1 MVFVAPNHDSTCN
14 CDICRQYNT
23 EKIEFTFEAW
33 DLVPRI
39 DALLQHDLPNDI
51 RRMAEAC
58 KEGILNNSRCTGI
71 DILRHKIELW
81 EAFFTQASPPGQ
93 RRG

>member
-1 MVFVAPNHDSTCN
+1 
-14 CDICRQYNT
+14 
-23 EKIEFTFEAW
+23 
-33 DLVPRI
+33 
-39 DALLQHDLPNDI
+39 LQHDLPNDI